1 MRLRKLA
8 PALLLPWL
16 LCPLAS
22 WAAIQ
27 FSPQTPTPQSS
38 LRIASDT
45 PRGGTY
51 FFSLRVAGG
60 GNVAQTTALTPDAN
74 GWLQTELPLG
84 AIAAGNYNLVLSEGS
99 ASGGNVDS
107 TPITIRAALD
117 VRVAPSSAR
126 PGDSVMVELREL
138 VPAPVSLFLDGQRLL
153 GPVNLP
159 AQDGVHRAN
168 VAIPANIAIGERSL
182 SAEQTLGTQR
192 IAWGETS
199 LRVLGAGFSGPIRVL
214 NLSPLPAQL
223 TPGEAFEISGQLEL
237 RSGSPAGLRARLRH
251 RRPDGGV
258 VLLDDGL
265 STVEPNGSFTIRGW
279 ARAPWAGG
287 HFVFQDGGQGQ
298 TDLLFI
304 EPEQGG
310 GGRGSFSYPLGPQS
324 YPNNLS
330 TVSVTVRLRDAQ
342 GQPIQGAVVTIDGI
356 GQIQQ
361 DTEGSA
367 AALTALRTPSGLGST
382 ARSQA
387 RMLLTPNTQFTG
399 LLADVLP
406 QLQHLIQAE
415 CPITLWR
422 GESNAQGEV
431 VIELTDFDLMLAE
444 ALHLGH
450 QAADGNLSGPGDNL
464 PLLSLVLLRISALPS
479 GFTAGTQPHIAHGI
493 EYPLMYRHAEDDF
506 CGGAESEFFDCA
518 RLLGHDPVLNYE
530 FIPYT
535 GTINLP
541 LDPNIG
547 ALARSEDDRWP
558 ALWGP
563 MTTFPGSSYNDV
575 SGLNIA
581 GNLPIRF
588 TLDQNLFGIVGS
600 AQLFRVNG
608 SQESWI
614 ADFPVRPDQACARP
628 GDTEYEYL
636 MPTMHRAPHGEERYR
651 IKVQGQTA
659 TRQGQYTFDLKT
671 QAAPEWW
678 RNPPS
683 TVQNRSVEW
692 SPALTRLYMTQRPAP
707 TAVSANPGYGM
718 GSLQNRSD
726 GEDQLSSVIGANGLG
741 SFHRRSDS
749 DNEVVNEG
757 ATPST
762 ETSSGVSVDYTW
774 GPERILD
781 TGYFPVFRYAWGLPP
796 IASATFGMD
805 ARFWADLMIE
815 VQSELDLYSG
825 QLQSLLRTTPA
836 VGGAIKAF
844 INVSA
849 ILGLVD
855 LTASFEPTFGVAM
868 PITLR
873 QGEKITAESEP
884 CFNFKLWIEYVV
896 SVGICPTCIEADD
909 RVAAID
915 ETEPNGCTVPGL
927 TSRSRDSRTLADL
940 GILRTAPVSPAF
952 DNLGQGALASLN
964 TNGRIEVRPW
974 TGSQF
979 GNAIDL
985 GEAPGASE
993 VVQVFHA
1000 PGRAIMAY
1008 AQSELS
1014 SAQFLQSDVVTGAR
1028 SRALRYRVLQN
1039 GVWSAAQ
1046 PLTSN
1051 TGGEAQL
1058 ALAAC
1063 PHGESGCPA
1072 GGAVMAVWTRD
1083 AGSNVFGYAFEIWHA
1098 FWQNGSWSTPA
1109 RLTDAGSG
1117 TDMHPQAVYLN
1128 GVPLVTFTRSEQR
1141 SVGAQETRRLMY
1153 LRAGGSPQEVGN
1165 APAGVIWQN
1174 LQRDHQHR
1182 AVLAWT
1188 AVPPNAPAVSNQAEL
1203 WSARGTCQ
1211 ALTCDF
1217 VTQAQTDS
1225 FGRRIRAESPRL
1237 SRNAQGGVAI
1247 AFRGLGFSPNAQ
1259 GQRVMPGDSLGM
1271 VAGSGELMSLSP
1283 RFDALPSN
1291 PIALSDDGQLYFN
1304 PVNVMHPLSG
1314 AMLVFADAASLPVLQ
1329 LEDVQKTLR
1338 YRLPDQ
1344 GLKGEPLDSSLLQFT
1359 LDTDLDFSI
1368 VELLPVG
1375 TRLIPGDTFELD
1387 VVVRRNGADWVY
1399 DGVHPLE
1406 IEAAWRATP
1415 GVGERAGSASLNSLD
1430 SSGMQT
1436 VRLAL
1441 AVPADIDPADRLAL
1455 HVSLNRAGD
1464 IREANTLN
1472 NLAWIELGGLQ
1483 PPEDLR
1489 SLLRAGDRHVVLQW
1503 QAASDPQVS
1512 SYEVERARL
1521 MDDGTRSDWSL
1532 VGGSQTNGFIDLTTL
1547 SGATYAYRVRG
1558 ISENGLVSP
1567 PSRETIAKQD
1577 IRVPLGLFRDGFD
1590 GDDTWLPLDPEQP

>member
-1 MRLRKLA
+1 MRRRTLS
-8 PALLLPWL
+8 PVLLLSL
-16 LCPLAS
+16 LVTPLPS

-38 LRIASDT
+38 LRLASDT
-45 PRGGTY
+45 PRAGTY

-74 GWLQTELPLG
+74 GWLQGELNLG
-84 AIAAGNYNLVLSEGS
+84 AIAAGSYNLVLSEGS
-99 ASGGNVDS
+99 ASGGSVDS
-107 TPITIRAALD
+107 TPISVRSALD
-117 VRVAPSSAR
+117 VRVQQASAR
-126 PGDSVMVELREL
+126 PGDNVTVELREL
-138 VPAPVSLFLDGQRLL
+138 LSAPVSLFLDGERLL
-153 GPVNLP
+153 GPIYLP
-159 AQDGVHRAN
+159 EEDGVHRASLLL
-168 VAIPANIAIGERSL
+168 PANATIGEHSL
-182 SAEQTLGTQR
+182 SAEQKLGTQR
-192 IAWGETS
+192 IAWGATPI
-199 LRVLGAGFSGPIRVL
+199 RVVDAGFSGPIRVL

-223 TPGEAFEISGQLEL
+223 SLGEAFEISGQVEL
-237 RSGSPAGLRARLRH
+237 RRGSPAGLRARLRH
-251 RRPDGGV
+251 RTTDGRV
-258 VLLDDGL
+258 LLLDDGL
-265 STVEPNGSFTIRGW
+265 STVAPNGSFTIRGW

-310 GGRGSFSYPLGPQS
+310 NGRGSFSYPLGPQS
-324 YPNNLS
+324 YPNNLD

-342 GQPIQGAVVTIDGI
+342 GQPIEGAVVTIDGI

-361 DTEGSA
+361 DTGEDA
-367 AALTALRTPSGLGST
+367 TALATMRSPSGLNGT
-382 ARSQA
+382 ALSQA
-387 RMLLTPNTQFTG
+387 GMLLTPNTQFTG

-479 GFTAGTQPHIAHGI
+479 GFTAGTQSHIAHGI
-493 EYPLMYRHAEDDF
+493 EYPLLYRHSEDDF
-506 CGGAESEFFDCA
+506 CGGAESEFFECA
-518 RLLGHDPVLNYE
+518 RLLGHDPVLDYE

-563 MTTFPGSSYNDV
+563 MTTFPGSGYNDA

-588 TLDQNLFGIVGS
+588 TIDQNLFGIVGS
-600 AQLFRVNG
+600 AQLFQVNG
-608 SQESWI
+608 SQENWI

-636 MPTMHRAPHGEERYR
+636 MPNMHRASHGEQRYR

-671 QAAPEWW
+671 QGPPDWW

-683 TVQNRSVEW
+683 TLQNRSVEW

-707 TAVSANPGYGM
+707 TTVSANPGYGM
-718 GSLQNRSD
+718 GNLQNQSE
-726 GEDQLSSVIGANGLG
+726 GEDRLSSVIVANGSS

-757 ATPST
+757 ATPTT

-781 TGYFPVFRYAWGLPP
+781 TGYFPVFRYAWGVPP
-796 IASATFGMD
+796 IATATFGMD
-805 ARFWADLMIE
+805 ARFWADLMVE

-825 QLQSLLRTTPA
+825 HLQSLLRTTPA

-873 QGEKITAESEP
+873 QGEKISAESEP

-915 ETEPNGCTVPGL
+915 ETEPNGCTVPSL
-927 TSRSRDSRTLADL
+927 TGKSRDTRTLADL

-952 DNLGQGALASLN
+952 DNLGQGMLASLN
-964 TNGRIEVRPW
+964 ANGRIDVRPW

-979 GNAIDL
+979 GTTIDL

-1000 PGRAIMAY
+1000 PGRAVMVY

-1014 SAQFLQSDVVTGAR
+1014 AAQFLQSDLVTGAR
-1028 SRALRYRVLQN
+1028 SRALRFRVLQN
-1039 GVWSAAQ
+1039 GVWSSPQ
-1046 PLTSN
+1046 VLTSN
-1051 TGGEAQL
+1051 AGGEAQV

-1063 PHGESGCPA
+1063 PQGESGCPA
-1072 GGAVMAVWTRD
+1072 GGSVMAVWTRD
-1083 AGSNVFGYAFEIWHA
+1083 AGSNVFDYTFEIWHA

-1141 SVGAQETRRLMY
+1141 SIGAQETRRLMY
-1153 LRAGGSPQEVGN
+1153 LRPGGSPQEIGD
-1165 APAGVIWQN
+1165 APAGIIWQS
-1174 LQRDHQHR
+1174 LQRDDQHR
-1182 AVLAWT
+1182 AVVALT
-1188 AVPPNAPAVSNQAEL
+1188 AVPPNAPAISNQAEL
-1203 WSARGTCQ
+1203 WTALGTCQ
-1211 ALTCDF
+1211 AQTCNF
-1217 VTQAQTDS
+1217 AVQAQSDS

-1237 SRNAQGGVAI
+1237 SRTAQGNVVI

-1271 VAGSGELMSLSP
+1271 VAGSGELMSLTP

-1291 PIALSDDGQLYFN
+1291 PLALSDDGQLYFN
-1304 PVNVMHPLSG
+1304 PTSALHPLSG
-1314 AMLVFADAASLPVLQ
+1314 ALLVFADAAALPVLQ
-1329 LEDVQKTLR
+1329 AEDVQKTLR

-1344 GLKGEPLDSSLLQFT
+1344 GLKGVPLDSSLLQFS

-1368 VELLPVG
+1368 VELLPIS
-1375 TRLIPGDTFELD
+1375 TRLIPGDVFELD
-1387 VVVRRNGADWVY
+1387 VVVRRNGADWTY
-1399 DGVHPLE
+1399 DGVHPLQ

-1415 GVGERAGSASLNSLD
+1415 GAGERAANAELTRLD
-1430 SSGMQT
+1430 DSGMQT
-1436 VRLAL
+1436 VRLSL
-1441 AVPADIDPADRLAL
+1441 VVPADIDPADRLAL
-1455 HVSLNRAGD
+1455 YVSLNRAGD
-1464 IREANTLN
+1464 IIEANTRN
-1472 NLAWIELGGLQ
+1472 NLARIELGGLA

-1503 QAASDPQVS
+1503 QAANDPQVA
-1512 SYEVERARL
+1512 SYEIERARI
-1521 MDDGTRSDWSL
+1521 MEDGAYTDWSL
-1532 VGGSQTNGFIDLTTL
+1532 VGGSPTNGFIDLTTL
-1547 SGATYAYRVRG
+1547 SGATYAYRVRA

-1577 IRVPLGLFRDGFD
+1577 IRIPTGLFSDGFD

>member
-1 MRLRKLA
+1 MSFRSVIAGLLA
-8 PALLLPWL
+8 ALLA
-16 LCPLAS
+16 CPAS
-22 WAAIQ
+22 ILAAIQ

-38 LRIASDT
+38 LRIASTT
-45 PRGGTY
+45 PRAGSY

-60 GNVAQTTALTPDAN
+60 GNVAQTGALTPDAN
-74 GWLQTELPLG
+74 GWLQTELTLG
-84 AIAAGNYNLVLSEGS
+84 NIAAGNYNLVLSEAS
-99 ASGGNVDS
+99 ASGGSVDS
-107 TPITIRAALD
+107 TPVTVRTALD
-117 VRVAPSSAR
+117 VRVLETSAR
-126 PGDSVMVELREL
+126 PGDSLNVELRDL
-138 VPAPVSLFLDGQRLL
+138 LAAPVSLFLNGERLL
-153 GPVNLP
+153 GPVSLP
-159 AQDGVHRAN
+159 AQDGVHRAS
-168 VAIPANIAIGERSL
+168 VQIPLNTPVGERTL
-182 SAEQTLGTQR
+182 SAEQTLGSQR
-192 IAWGETS
+192 IAWGATPV
-199 LRVLGAGFSGPIRVL
+199 RVVGAGFSGALRVL

-223 TPGEAFEISGQLEL
+223 GIGEAFEISGRLEL
-237 RSGSPAGLRARLRH
+237 QSGSPMGLRARLRH
-251 RRPDGGV
+251 RTANGRV
-258 VLLDDGL
+258 LLLDDGL
-265 STVEPNGSFTIRGW
+265 ATVSPNGSFTIRGW

-310 GGRGSFSYPLGPQS
+310 QGRGSFSYPLGPQTYQNDTGS
-324 YPNNLS
+324 
-330 TVSVTVRLRDAQ
+330 VSVTVRLRDAQ
-342 GQPIQGAVVTIDGI
+342 GQPIQGAVITIDGI

-361 DTEGSA
+361 DLEEGPSA
-367 AALTALRTPSGLGST
+367 LVRSRAVSGVGSSAL
-382 ARSQA
+382 SQA
-387 RMLLTPNTQFTG
+387 GMLLTPNTQFTG

-406 QLQHLIQAE
+406 QLQQRIEAE

-431 VIELTDFDLMLAE
+431 VIELTDFDLLFAQ

-493 EYPLMYRHAEDDF
+493 EYPLLYRHTQDDF
-506 CGGAESEFFDCA
+506 CGGAESEFFECA
-518 RLLGHDPVLNYE
+518 RLLGHDPVLEYT

-535 GTINLP
+535 GVINLP

-547 ALARSEDDRWP
+547 GLARSEDDRWP

-563 MTTFPGSSYNDV
+563 MTTFPGNSYNDAG
-575 SGLNIA
+575 GLTIG

-588 TLDQNLFGIVGS
+588 TLDQNLFGIVGN
-600 AQLFRVNG
+600 AQLVQLNG
-608 SQESWI
+608 NQETWI
-614 ADFPVRPDQACARP
+614 ADFPVRADQACARP

-636 MPTMHRAPHGEERYR
+636 MPNMHRAAHGEQRYR

-659 TRQGQYTFDLKT
+659 SRQGQYTFDLKT
-671 QAAPEWW
+671 QAAPAWW

-683 TVQNRSVEW
+683 TLQSRSVEW
-692 SPALTRLYMTQRPAP
+692 SPSLTRLYMTQRPAP
-707 TAVSANPGYGM
+707 TAISADPGYGM
-718 GSLQNRSD
+718 GTLQNQSD
-726 GEDQLSSVIGANGLG
+726 GEDRLSSMVAANGLS

-749 DNEVVNEG
+749 NNAVVNES
-757 ATPST
+757 ASPAT

-815 VQSELDLYSG
+815 VQSELDLYTG
-825 QLQSLLRTTPA
+825 NLQSLMRTTPA

-873 QGEKITAESEP
+873 QGEKISAESEP

-915 ETEPNGCTVPGL
+915 ETAPNGCTVPGL
-927 TSRSRDSRTLADL
+927 SAKARDTRTLADL

-952 DNLGQGALASLN
+952 DSLGQGALASLSA
-964 TNGRIEVRPW
+964 NGRIEVRPW

-979 GNAIDL
+979 GSAVDL

-993 VVQVFHA
+993 IVQAFHA
-1000 PGRAIMAY
+1000 PGRAVMVY

-1014 SAQFLQSDVVTGAR
+1014 SAQFLQSDLLTGAR

-1039 GVWSAAQ
+1039 GIWGPAQ
-1046 PLTSN
+1046 SLTSN
-1051 TGGEAQL
+1051 NGGEAQV

-1063 PHGESGCPA
+1063 PQGEAGCPA
-1072 GGAVMAVWTRD
+1072 GGTVMAVWTRD
-1083 AGSNVFGYAFEIWHA
+1083 AGSDAFGYAFEIWHA
-1098 FWQNGSWSTPA
+1098 FWQNGGWSTPA
-1109 RLTDAGSG
+1109 RLTNAGSG

-1128 GVPLVTFTRSEQR
+1128 GVPLVTFTRSDQR
-1141 SVGAQETRRLMY
+1141 SIGAQETRRLMY
-1153 LRAGGSPQEVGN
+1153 LHPSASPQQVSG
-1165 APAGVIWQN
+1165 APTGVIWQS
-1174 LQRDHQHR
+1174 LQRDAQHR
-1182 AVLAWT
+1182 AVLAFT
-1188 AVPPNAPAVSNQAEL
+1188 AAPPSAAAIGNQAEL

-1211 ALTCDF
+1211 ASSCNFT
-1217 VTQAQTDS
+1217 VQAQADS

-1237 SRNAQGGVAI
+1237 SRNSQGAVSV
-1247 AFRGLGFSPNAQ
+1247 AFRGLGYSPNAQ

-1304 PVNVMHPLSG
+1304 PISVSHPLSG
-1314 AMLVFADAASLPVLQ
+1314 AMLVFADAAALPVLQ
-1329 LEDVQKTLR
+1329 TEDVQKTLH
-1338 YRLPDQ
+1338 YRLPDT

-1359 LDTDLDFSI
+1359 LDSDLDFSV
-1368 VELLPVG
+1368 VELLPVS
-1375 TRLIPGDTFELD
+1375 TRLIPGDTFDLD
-1387 VVVRRNGADWVY
+1387 VVLRRQGTEWLD
-1399 DGVHPLE
+1399 DGSHPLSV
-1406 IEAAWRATP
+1406 EAAWRATP
-1415 GVGERAGSASLNSLD
+1415 GVGERAASELLSSLD

-1436 VRLAL
+1436 LRLSL
-1441 AVPADIDPADRLAL
+1441 RVPTEIDPAERLAL
-1455 HVSLNRAGD
+1455 HVALNRAGD
-1464 IREANTLN
+1464 IREANMRN
-1472 NLAWIELGGLQ
+1472 NLASIELGGLL

-1503 QAASDPQVS
+1503 QAASDPQVA
-1512 SYEVERARL
+1512 SYEIERARVL
-1521 MDDGTRSDWSL
+1521 PDGSQSAWSL
-1532 VGGSQTNGFIDLTTL
+1532 IGASRTNGFIDLTTL
-1547 SGATYAYRVRG
+1547 TGATYVYRVRG
-1558 ISENGLVSP
+1558 VSENGLVSAA
-1567 PSRETIAKQD
+1567 SNETLAKQD
-1577 IRVPLGLFRDGFD
+1577 IRIPIGVFNDGFD
-1590 GDDTWLPLDPEQP
+1590 GDDTWLPLDPIQP